1 MAISSRTIGDQAEL
15 LAIQYLQKH
24 GYEIM
29 ETNFVASKWGE
40 IDIIARKDGITV
52 FFEVKYRTGDSH
64 GNAVET

>member
-29 ETNFVASKWGE
+29 ETNFVASK
-40 IDIIARKDGITV
+40 
-52 FFEVKYRTGDSH
+52 
-64 GNAVET
+64 